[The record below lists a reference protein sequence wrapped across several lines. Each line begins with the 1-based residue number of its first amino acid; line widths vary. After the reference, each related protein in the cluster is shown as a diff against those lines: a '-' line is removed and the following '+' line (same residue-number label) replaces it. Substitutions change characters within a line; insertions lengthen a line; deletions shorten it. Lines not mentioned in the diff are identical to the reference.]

1 MSRPIIVCLTLHLY
15 LPGVASL
22 KEKRSI
28 VKSMLERA
36 HRHFNVTSA
45 EIDRHDVH
53 QSAVVAFATVTNSV
67 RHGQE
72 QIDTLVRWLET
83 HFPDAIITNQ
93 STEIL

>member
-1 MSRPIIVCLTLHLY
+1 MSRPIVICQTLHFY

-22 KEKRSI
+22 KDKRSI
-28 VKSMLERA
+28 VKSMLERSR
-36 HRHFNVTSA
+36 RHFNVASA

-53 QSAVVAFATVTNSV
+53 QTAVLAFTTVSNSV
-67 RHGQE
+67 RHNQE
-72 QIDTLVRWLET
+72 QIDSLVRWLET